1 MYKSLLLYLSH
12 FYSLLGHLLE
22 ETGRREETKSSLPE
36 SGCGWVL
43 WTIGSVPCAS
53 PSQHGQFHPN
63 LRLAP
68 ARRCPLWW
76 CHGQPLSGTWGGVWG
91 RQRWT
96 GGWEKR
102 GKMGGQVMAA
112 AAHQTVI
119 STAVEI
125 LNGFKWNRMRG
136 MWWINAKILW
146 IIMAFDRKFFIHDI
160 FEYKLHRTWSFFD

>member
-1 MYKSLLLYLSH
+1 MYKSLLLNLSH

-22 ETGRREETKSSLPE
+22 ETGRREEAKSSLPE

-68 ARRCPLWW
+68 AQRCPLWW
-76 CHGQPLSGTWGGVWG
+76 CRGQPLSGTWGGVWG

-96 GGWEKR
+96 GGWEER
-102 GKMGGQVMAA
+102 GKWGV
-112 AAHQTVI
+112 
-119 STAVEI
+119 
-125 LNGFKWNRMRG
+125 KWWQLQLIKQSLAQRLR
-136 MWWINAKILW
+136 LW
-146 IIMAFDRKFFIHDI
+146 MAFWEQDAGNVVNKCKDFMNHYGIWPQVFCML
-160 FEYKLHRTWSFFD
+160 KSKK